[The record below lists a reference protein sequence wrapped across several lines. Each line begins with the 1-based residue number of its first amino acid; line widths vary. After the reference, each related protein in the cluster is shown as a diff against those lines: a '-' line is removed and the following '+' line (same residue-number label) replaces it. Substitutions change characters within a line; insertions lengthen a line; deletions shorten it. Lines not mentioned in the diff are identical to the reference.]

1 MKLFRACK
9 NIKAT
14 YNHRNDY
21 QEQFIL
27 MRKRAL
33 SQKYAFGGDYASE
46 NTSNL
51 LAKINQN
58 I

>member
-9 NIKAT
+9 RVKAT
-14 YNHRNDY
+14 YNHSKDY

-33 SQKYAFGGDYASE
+33 SQKYALMGDFTGE
-46 NTSNL
+46 NTSHL
-51 LAKINQN
+51 LQKIN
-58 I
+58 